1 MTARAMIAILE
12 NFQDEGGA
20 VTVPEVLVQYGA
32 PSRIEPGS

>member
-1 MTARAMIAILE
+1 MLAILE

-32 PSRIEPGS
+32 PSRISGGA